1 MIDAL
6 VILFSAGMCIVI
18 AYRAMRLD
26 AVLPWFGPE
35 QATPPAAGPEDQ
47 APRPAQGW
55 RERARA
61 GRGR

>member
-6 VILFSAGMCIVI
+6 VILFSAVMCVVI

-35 QATPPAAGPEDQ
+35 QAPPPPDPED
-47 APRPAQGW
+47 APPRPAQGW

-61 GRGR
+61 AGGR